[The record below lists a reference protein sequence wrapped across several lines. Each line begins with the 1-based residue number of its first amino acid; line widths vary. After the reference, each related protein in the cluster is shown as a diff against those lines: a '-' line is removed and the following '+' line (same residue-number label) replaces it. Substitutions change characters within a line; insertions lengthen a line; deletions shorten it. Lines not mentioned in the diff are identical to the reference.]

1 MKIDRAIQLVK
12 LEREY
17 LYKHNDAANKA
28 LRAEL
33 VEALDI
39 AVCALKA
46 VKQLGDIFRMGEK

>member
-12 LEREY
+12 LERDY
-17 LYKHNDAANKA
+17 LQKHNEAASRE

-33 VEALDI
+33 VEALNM

-46 VKQLGDIFRMGEK
+46 VKQLGDIFRMMEK

>member
-1 MKIDRAIQLVK
+1 MNIDRAIRLVK

-17 LYKHNDAANKA
+17 LYKHNDAATKE

-33 VEALDI
+33 VEALNM

-46 VKQLGDIFRMGEK
+46 VKQLGDIFRMMK